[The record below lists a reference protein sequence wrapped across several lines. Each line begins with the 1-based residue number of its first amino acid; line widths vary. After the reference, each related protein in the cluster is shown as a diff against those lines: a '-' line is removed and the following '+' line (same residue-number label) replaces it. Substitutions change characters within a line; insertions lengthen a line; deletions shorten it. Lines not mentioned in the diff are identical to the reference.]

1 MDLYVI
7 NHSGNLIDVGG
18 VSALTSLINA
28 KIPEGIWTE
37 KGPEWSG
44 KYLTGEDLVNELPF
58 VITYGKIDDIIF
70 VDPNL
75 PEELVSDGRISISV
89 TESNI
94 TSIQK
99 SGAATFSYDE
109 VQMLAK
115 KSLEIGKDLRSKLN
129 LWQYKK

>member
-1 MDLYVI
+1 MKLWLFEFLKRYF
-7 NHSGNLIDVGG
+7 
-18 VSALTSLINA
+18 
-28 KIPEGIWTE
+28 
-37 KGPEWSG
+37 
-44 KYLTGEDLVNELPF
+44 PF
-58 VITYGKIDDIIF
+58 IITYGKIDDIIF

-115 KSLEIGKDLRSKLN
+115 KSIELGQKLRSDLN
-129 LWQYKK
+129 LWQYKKKI